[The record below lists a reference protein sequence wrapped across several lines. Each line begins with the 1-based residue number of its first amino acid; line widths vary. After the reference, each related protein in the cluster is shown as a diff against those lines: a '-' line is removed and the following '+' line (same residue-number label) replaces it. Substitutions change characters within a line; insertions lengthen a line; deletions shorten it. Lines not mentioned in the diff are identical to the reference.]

1 MEKIAKRVLIG
12 LLLIISL
19 ICYFQWKHYS
29 TKVDELTK
37 NHKIKTDRL
46 EKISETQYKK
56 LMADSLSKREM
67 KVIIDSL
74 KFESLKKVEEVVS
87 MDVKIKEIEKIVD
100 RIVYVNNKVEVDD
113 YYPNKDKPLI
123 HYQIR
128 DTIGKFN
135 FYPFS
140 LSIAISEQPD
150 GTWRVDSKVPE
161 FLQVTEIQ
169 ALSLKKQPV
178 QKRSPFLLGAGVEF
192 REHESPLQ
200 IIGGL
205 RLKDTYILGT
215 YNTNKE
221 FGVKA
226 MYNF

>member
-12 LLLIISL
+12 LLIVVSFV
-19 ICYFQWKHYS
+19 CYFQWKHYN
-29 TKVDELTK
+29 TKINVLTK
-37 NHKIKTDRL
+37 NHKIKVDKL
-46 EKISETQYKK
+46 EKINETQYKK
-56 LMADSLSKREM
+56 LVADTLTIKNMRG
-67 KVIIDSL
+67 VIDSL
-74 KFESLKKVEEVVS
+74 RFESIKKAQEVVS
-87 MDVKIKEIEKIVD
+87 MDVKIREIEKVVD
-100 RIVYVNNKVEVDD
+100 RIVYVNKKVEVDD

-128 DTIGKFN
+128 DTISKFN
-135 FYPFS
+135 FYPFR

-161 FLQVTEIQ
+161 FLQVTDIQ
-169 ALSLKKQPV
+169 ALSLKKDV
-178 QKRSPFLLGAGVEF
+178 YKKRTPFLLGAGVQF
-192 REHESPLQ
+192 REHEAPLEV
-200 IIGGL
+200 IGGF
-205 RLKDTYILGT
+205 RLKNTYILGT

>member
-46 EKISETQYKK
+46 EKINETQYKK

-100 RIVYVNNKVEVDD
+100 RIVYVNSKVEVDD
-113 YYPNKDKPLI
+113 YYPSADKPFV
-123 HYQIR
+123 HYSLR
-128 DTIGKFN
+128 DTISNFR
-135 FYPFS
+135 FYPFNV
-140 LSIAISEQPD
+140 SIAISEQND

-161 FLQVTEIQ
+161 FMQITDIK

-178 QKRSPFLLGAGVEF
+178 QKRSPFLLGAG
-192 REHESPLQ
+192 
-200 IIGGL
+200 
-205 RLKDTYILGT
+205 
-215 YNTNKE
+215 
-221 FGVKA
+221 
-226 MYNF
+226 